1 MAVDNPVEGSVH
13 ALGLVKPLH
22 HMRGSNGS
30 SVLGDNVLAG

>member
-1 MAVDNPVEGSVH
+1 MASDNPVEGFVL

-22 HMRGSNGS
+22 HKRDSSGS